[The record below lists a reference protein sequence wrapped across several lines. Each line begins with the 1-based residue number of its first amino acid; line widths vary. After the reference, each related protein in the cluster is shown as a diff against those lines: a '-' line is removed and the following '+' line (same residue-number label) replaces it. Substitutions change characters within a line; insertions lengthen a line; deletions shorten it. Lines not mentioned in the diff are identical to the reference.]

1 MWIDINND
9 SFGISYVY
17 PNILK
22 MLFRFL
28 FFLIGFSLIMPLC
41 LNSQADV
48 FLQIEEINS
57 PESIKLPV
65 GSTIVFKASKY
76 SDQWQK
82 GRIKEIVYDGNTI
95 IFDHTFV
102 PLHEIEKIKIK
113 NFGGQAIGYSL
124 QAFGIGWLTLGTI
137 AELTNVG
144 DENNLSSRNLIIG
157 ATAIGSGI
165 LIQKVSG
172 NKVYTNNKTHRFR
185 LIDLRFS
192 VDEN

>member
-1 MWIDINND
+1 M
-9 SFGISYVY
+9 
-17 PNILK
+17 
-22 MLFRFL
+22 
-28 FFLIGFSLIMPLC
+28 
-41 LNSQADV
+41 
-48 FLQIEEINS
+48 
-57 PESIKLPV
+57 
-65 GSTIVFKASKY
+65 
-76 SDQWQK
+76 
-82 GRIKEIVYDGNTI
+82 
-95 IFDHTFV
+95 
-102 PLHEIEKIKIK
+102 
-113 NFGGQAIGYSL
+113 
-124 QAFGIGWLTLGTI
+124 TLGTI